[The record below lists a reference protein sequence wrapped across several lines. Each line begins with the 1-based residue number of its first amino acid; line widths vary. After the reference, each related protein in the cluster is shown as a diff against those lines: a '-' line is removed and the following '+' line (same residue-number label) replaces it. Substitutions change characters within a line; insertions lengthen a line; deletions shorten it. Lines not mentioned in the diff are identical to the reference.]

1 MYALVDCNNF
11 YASCERVFRP
21 DLKGKP
27 IVILSNN
34 DGCVIARSN
43 EAKPYIPMGMPA
55 FKFRKEFKGHQIHVF
70 SSNYPL
76 YGDLSNRVMT
86 TLGTFTP
93 EIEVYSIDEAFLKLE
108 GIKNNAIE
116 EYGNKMRNVVTKN
129 TGIPISI
136 GIAPTKALAKV
147 ANKIAKKF
155 SDRTNSVYVIDDE
168 EKRIKALKWLKIGDV
183 WGIGRRQA
191 IKLEDR
197 GIYTAYDF
205 TLKSDAWVR
214 KRMSVVGLRLKQ
226 DLTGVPTLKL
236 DEVKTR
242 KNIATTR
249 TFDGNY
255 EDYEQVRERVV
266 TFAISCAEKLRKEA
280 SNCNALMVSLRTNR
294 HRKDLSQYRKSIIV
308 KLPFPTNSNIELSKF
323 AIQGLEAIFR
333 VGYAYKRAGI
343 IAMDITPEKEQQ
355 LALFN
360 NSNPKHKALMKAVD
374 QLNLAIGEQKV
385 KLASQDLERTW
396 KMKQEHL
403 SPRYTTRLDEII
415 TIHV

>member
-21 DLKGKP
+21 DLKDKP

-43 EAKPYIPMGMPA
+43 EAKAYVPMGMPA
-55 FKFRKEFKGHQIHVF
+55 FKFREEFKGHNIHVF

-86 TLGTFTP
+86 TLKKFTT
-93 EIEVYSIDEAFLKLE
+93 EIEVYSIDEAFLKLD
-108 GIKNNAIE
+108 GFNNYEIE
-116 EYGNKMRNVVTKN
+116 EYGNKIRTIVTRS

-155 SDRTNSVYVIDDE
+155 SDRTNNVYVINDE
-168 EKRIKALKWLKIGDV
+168 EKRLKALKWLKIGGV
-183 WGIGRRQA
+183 WGVGRRQA
-191 IKLEDR
+191 VKLEDR
-197 GIYTAYDF
+197 GVYTAYDL

-226 DLTGVPTLKL
+226 DLEGIPTLTL

-249 TFDGNY
+249 TFDNNY
-255 EDYEQVRERVV
+255 KDYEQVRERVI
-266 TFAISCAEKLRKEA
+266 TFSISCAEKLRKQG
-280 SNCNALMVSLRTNR
+280 SNCNAIMVFLRTNR
-294 HRKDLSQYRKSIIV
+294 HREDLPQYRKSIIV
-308 KLPFPTNSNIELSKF
+308 KLPFPTNSNLELSRF
-323 AIQGLEAIFR
+323 AIQGLENIFKE
-333 VGYAYKRAGI
+333 GYAYKRAGVI
-343 IAMDITPEKEQQ
+343 VMDITPEGEEQ
-355 LALFN
+355 LTLFN
-360 NSNPKHKALMKAVD
+360 NSNPKHKALMKAID
-374 QLNLAIGEQKV
+374 QLNLSIGEQKV

-403 SPRYTTRLDEII
+403 SPRYTTRLDEVI
-415 TIHV
+415 TIQV